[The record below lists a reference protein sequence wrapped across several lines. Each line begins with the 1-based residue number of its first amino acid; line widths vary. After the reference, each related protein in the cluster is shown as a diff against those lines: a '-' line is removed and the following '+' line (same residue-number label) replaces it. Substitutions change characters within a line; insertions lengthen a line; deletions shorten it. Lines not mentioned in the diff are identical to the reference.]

1 MTHET
6 REKIDSASADWDA
19 ANRACHRLL
28 GMMQALDISSKEFD
42 AHFDAFCEAQSARR
56 AAGDRHMAAIRLG
69 WIEDDA
75 PRAILAADALM
86 MLGGAKCRRCI

>member
-1 MTHET
+1 MTSET
-6 REKIDSASADWDA
+6 REKIDRASADWDA

-42 AHFDAFCEAQSARR
+42 EIFDAFCAAQSARR

-75 PRAILAADALM
+75 PRAILQ
-86 MLGGAKCRRCI
+86 GGAM